1 MNTVNYITPSD
12 GDIYLV
18 NNQTYVNSG
27 GTDFDKIYNNITVD
41 DSLENIFAG
50 AAKEFGINEN
60 FLKAVAQ
67 AESGF
72 DPDAVSYCGAQG
84 IMQLMPYTAESYGV
98 TDPFDARQNVY
109 AGAQMLSELLDSY
122 DGNATLALAAY
133 NAGRGSVQKYGGVPP
148 YEETLNYISKI
159 NDILGGALAND
170 STTVDGAY
178 ATDFTAASDVNA
190 PDTITG
196 NYASK
201 HTATER
207 TGSSYKE
214 QDNSSLISY
223 EEYLYVCETY
233 KDILAK
239 LFSAISADKGDNL
252 AAELYNI
259 VTGTGSERI
268 GVTGTDIINN
278 SSDEQQYI
286 KTGTYYGQIEANV
299 QLINR
304 MPYDNVYKND
314 PQSVYQAQASM
325 ISPLV
330 IKLLEQ

>member
-1 MNTVNYITPSD
+1 M
-12 GDIYLV
+12 
-18 NNQTYVNSG
+18 
-27 GTDFDKIYNNITVD
+27 
-41 DSLENIFAG
+41 
-50 AAKEFGINEN
+50 
-60 FLKAVAQ
+60 
-67 AESGF
+67 
-72 DPDAVSYCGAQG
+72 
-84 IMQLMPYTAESYGV
+84 
-98 TDPFDARQNVY
+98 
-109 AGAQMLSELLDSY
+109 
-122 DGNATLALAAY
+122 
-133 NAGRGSVQKYGGVPP
+133 
-148 YEETLNYISKI
+148 
-159 NDILGGALAND
+159 
-170 STTVDGAY
+170 
-178 ATDFTAASDVNA
+178 NA

-259 VTGTGSERI
+259 VTGTSSERI

-278 SSDEQQYI
+278 NSDEQQYI
-286 KTGTYYGQIEANV
+286 KTGKYYGQIEANA
-299 QLINR
+299 QFINR